1 MHTSAAVSFVD
12 LLDAYEWVS
21 SADPF
26 ENEAYV
32 SRVTGQIHWS
42 SSITDV
48 EEELPEDIEDESIY
62 LAVPHKH
69 DLDLGRE
76 LVLRFVEEHLP
87 ESREVVFA
95 FFRKRGAYSR
105 FKSFLVQR
113 NQLENWYKYEE
124 SAVEE
129 GLREWSRENGLQLKP

>member
-21 SADPF
+21 SADPC

-48 EEELPEDIEDESIY
+48 EEELPEDIEDGSIY

-87 ESREVVFA
+87 DSYELVSG

-105 FKSFLVQR
+105 FKSLLGQK

>member
-87 ESREVVFA
+87 DSYELVSG

-105 FKSFLVQR
+105 FKSLLGQK